1 MRTIKGPGLFLAQ
14 FATDTPP
21 HNTLAEIA
29 KWAKGYGYKAIQIP
43 TRDRRFLDLDKA
55 AKVRPTATKSRV
67 SSPRSGWRSASCQPT
82 NKGRWS
88 PFIRLTTR
96 CSTDN
101 ALRPCAETR
110 RSGATGRRR
119 KCAKPQASRRLGLTE
134 HVTFTGSLAWPYL
147 YPYPQ
152 RPDGLIEECF
162 AEQGRRWKPI
172 LDDFEEN
179 GVDLCFEIHPSED
192 VFDGDTFDMFL
203 DAVGGHKRCNINYD
217 ASHFI
222 KQCMDYLG
230 FIDAYHDRI
239 KMFHVKDAEF
249 NPTAKQGVYGGYK
262 GWLERAGR
270 DRSLGDGQVNFKAI
284 FSKLAAYDFAGWAVY
299 EWECCLQ
306 HPEVAA
312 REGAKFIAN
321 HIIEVTDRVFDDFA
335 KTGADRA
342 TNLKLLGIKAEP
354 MVHATAVDGFK
365 GGRLRVGMIGGGRNA
380 FIGAVHRMA
389 MRLDDLIELKAGA
402 LSSDAENARASGAD
416 LGLAPDRTLRRLSRN
431 GDARGGAPGRD

>member
-21 HNTLAEIA
+21 HNTLAGIA
-29 KWAKGYGYKAIQIP
+29 KWAKDYGYKALQIP

-55 AKVRPTATKSRV
+55 AESQAYCDEIKGQLAEIGLEISELSTHEQGQMVSVHPAYDAMFDGQCPTAVRGNPDKRRQWAAEEV
-67 SSPRSGWRSASCQPT
+67 RKAAKASH
-82 NKGRWS
+82 
-88 PFIRLTTR
+88 
-96 CSTDN
+96 
-101 ALRPCAETR
+101 
-110 RSGATGRRR
+110 
-119 KCAKPQASRRLGLTE
+119 RLGLTE

-172 LDDFEEN
+172 LDEFEDN
-179 GVDLCFEIHPSED
+179 GVDLCFEIHPTED

-217 ASHFI
+217 ASHYI

-239 KMFHVKDAEF
+239 KMFHVKDADF

-270 DRSLGDGQVNFKAI
+270 DRSLGHGQVNFKAI
-284 FSKLAAYDFAGWAVY
+284 FSKLAAYDFGGWAVY

-321 HIIEVTDRVFDDFA
+321 HIIEVTDRVFDDFIA
-335 KTGADRA
+335 TGADRA
-342 TNLKLLGIKAEP
+342 TNLKLLGIK
-354 MVHATAVDGFK
+354 G
-365 GGRLRVGMIGGGRNA
+365 
-380 FIGAVHRMA
+380 
-389 MRLDDLIELKAGA
+389 
-402 LSSDAENARASGAD
+402 
-416 LGLAPDRTLRRLSRN
+416 
-431 GDARGGAPGRD
+431 